1 MRLMKSLLI
10 FSVFIILLNSC
21 SSLGEAGKVIRNEK
35 RTTTDEFLIKKK
47 NPLTQPPDYGKML
60 EPETKINK
68 ADKSEDNIQKIL
80 KSSQSQSTNPQN
92 KTSSTEESIINNI
105 KK

>member
-1 MRLMKSLLI
+1 
-10 FSVFIILLNSC
+10 
-21 SSLGEAGKVIRNEK
+21 
-35 RTTTDEFLIKKK
+35 
-47 NPLTQPPDYGKML
+47 ML

>member
-47 NPLTQPPDYGKML
+47 KPFN
-60 EPETKINK
+60 
-68 ADKSEDNIQKIL
+68 
-80 KSSQSQSTNPQN
+80 ST
-92 KTSSTEESIINNI
+92 S
-105 KK
+105 

>member
-1 MRLMKSLLI
+1 
-10 FSVFIILLNSC
+10 
-21 SSLGEAGKVIRNEK
+21 
-35 RTTTDEFLIKKK
+35 
-47 NPLTQPPDYGKML
+47 ML

-80 KSSQSQSTNPQN
+80 KSSQSQSINSQN